1 MPAMALSAA
10 LFMAVGCAKM
20 QRPDGGIGL
29 LPVGSRAPDFN
40 AMAADGRNV
49 SLASVRGPRVVYFY
63 PKDETPGCT
72 KEACAFRDAWERYRN
87 AGATIFGVSR
97 DSEESH
103 LQFREHHNLPFPL
116 ASDESG
122 EIQKAYGVPSRLGM
136 AARVTF
142 VVDSKGVIQHVFEK
156 VDPAVHADEVLAT
169 IR

>member
-1 MPAMALSAA
+1 MAA
-10 LFMAVGCAKM
+10 GCAKM
-20 QRPDGGIGL
+20 QRPDGGVGL

-40 AMAADGRNV
+40 AASADGKNV
-49 SLASVRGPRVVYFY
+49 SLASVHGPRVVYFY

-72 KEACAFRDAWERYRN
+72 KEACAFRDAWERYRK

-103 LQFREHHNLPFPL
+103 RQFREHHNLPFPL
-116 ASDESG
+116 ASDENG
-122 EIQKAYGVPSRLGM
+122 EIQKSYGVPSRLGM

-142 VVDSKGVIQHVFEK
+142 VVDSKGIIQHVFEH
-156 VDPAVHADEVLAT
+156 VDPAVHADEVLAV

>member
-1 MPAMALSAA
+1 M
-10 LFMAVGCAKM
+10 
-20 QRPDGGIGL
+20 GL

-40 AMAADGRNV
+40 AMGADGRNV

-72 KEACAFRDAWERYRN
+72 KEACAFRDAWEKYQH
-87 AGATIFGVSR
+87 AGATIFGVSG

-103 LQFREHHNLPFPL
+103 RAFREQHSLPFPL

-122 EIQKAYGVPSRLGM
+122 EIRKAYGVPSRLGM

-142 VVDSKGVIQHVFEK
+142 VVDRKGTIRRVFEK
-156 VDPAVHADEVLAT
+156 VDPAVHADEVLAAL
-169 IR
+169 R